1 MNFHGFGGLNVPAD
15 EYLNA
20 MMNRFAGFLC
30 VWKFALVFLCV
41 EGCVGFFFPCA
52 RR

>member
-20 MMNRFAGFLC
+20 MMNRFA
-30 VWKFALVFLCV
+30 V
-41 EGCVGFFFPCA
+41 FFFNVPVFFGCT